1 MTGTLIINDGKPSN
15 RRREAVCFLLVVL
28 MVFVAGCR
36 KSPDESNLLIELPVD
51 DMKHI
56 VSKADVT
63 FVKDGSKDGNGCI
76 RIDVDRAKYIKL
88 YEIDTI
94 DLEYARLKYKAEV
107 KTENFSGDTFLEMW
121 CTFKGKG
128 RFFSRG
134 LEKTLSGTNDWTT
147 LETFFL
153 LRKGENPDKVELDL
167 VINGNGGTIW
177 VDSIRLEK
185 DRL

>member
-1 MTGTLIINDGKPSN
+1 LD
-15 RRREAVCFLLVVL
+15 RRKGVFCFVL
-28 MVFVAGCR
+28 MVVMVFVCDCR
-36 KSPDESNLLIELPVD
+36 KSPIESNLLVNLPVD
-51 DMKHI
+51 DTKNI
-56 VSKADVT
+56 ISKSDVT
-63 FVKDGSKDGNGCI
+63 FVKDVSKDGNGCI
-76 RIDVDRAKYIKL
+76 RIDVDRAKFIKL

-94 DLEYARLKYKAEV
+94 DLDYARLKYKAEV

-128 RFFSRG
+128 RYFSRG
-134 LEKTLSGTNDWTT
+134 LDNTLSGTNDWTT

-153 LRKGENPDKVELDL
+153 LRRGENPDKVELDL

>member
-1 MTGTLIINDGKPSN
+1 MD
-15 RRREAVCFLLVVL
+15 RRRIVLCFVL
-28 MVFVAGCR
+28 MVAVVLFSDCR
-36 KSPDESNLLIELPVD
+36 RSPDESNLLVDLPVD
-51 DMKHI
+51 DTEDI
-56 VSKADVT
+56 ISKADVT
-63 FVKDGSKDGNGCI
+63 FVKDVSKDGNGCI

-88 YEIDTI
+88 YELDTI

>member
-1 MTGTLIINDGKPSN
+1 MIINDIKPMD
-15 RRREAVCFLLVVL
+15 RKGAVLCFILTALLV
-28 MVFVAGCR
+28 FFSGCR
-36 KSPDESNLLIELPVD
+36 KSPDESNMLVDLPVD
-51 DMKHI
+51 DIKDI
-56 VSKADVT
+56 ISKEDVT

-76 RIDVDRAKYIKL
+76 RIDVDKAKFIRL
-88 YEIDTI
+88 YELDTI

-128 RFFSRG
+128 RYFSRG
-134 LEKTLSGTNDWTT
+134 LNNPLSGTNDWTT

-177 VDSIRLEK
+177 VDAIRLEK
-185 DRL
+185 DKL